1 MTKFNEIIVDDENE
15 NTILIFNKLSESP
28 KSMIMVE
35 IGNVERGFTC
45 SKNVCH
51 WLGMVVKQNDKFV
64 LNETSFN
71 ASSYVSTHICY
82 DIVDNIT
89 AADLIKRINKS
100 QNDLV
105 NRYCRFFLI
114 DNLIELRDFL
124 IEKTQP

>member
-1 MTKFNEIIVDDENE
+1 MTKFNEIFVNNENE
-15 NTILIFNKLSESP
+15 NTISIFNKLSECP
-28 KSMIMVE
+28 KSMILVE
-35 IGNVERGFTC
+35 IGNTKRSFMHD
-45 SKNVCH
+45 KNVCH

-71 ASSYVSTHICY
+71 ASSDISTHICY
-82 DIVDNIT
+82 DMVDNIT

-105 NRYCRFFLI
+105 HRYCRFFLI